1 VVQPLLINGLLFA
14 LLLRSR
20 SGQSVSRREIGWAVV
35 VSLALVGFLVLANTA
50 HQVSTD
56 GADRGTAIAAAVAG
70 IVLAVV
76 CVANRSPQRWR
87 LQGLLPCHSSYTA
100 GAVWFDPHLLRAT
113 LHPGTAQPS
122 GHGWGAAPTITQSSG
137 LLAAFNSGFKLAD
150 AHGGFYENGRY
161 AKALAPGGASMVFYT
176 DGAMTVR
183 QWGRDVHM
191 GPDVAAVRQNLRLLV
206 DHVTVVPGTNAHTQ
220 QVWGGTIGAKK
231 NVGRSGIGVTAN
243 GNIVNVIGPRL
254 SAHSLAVLLQRAG
267 AVRVMQLD
275 INPEWTSYVLYHQPS
290 NTHPGATNLLPTMHR
305 SPTRYNSVSARDFVT
320 LHAR

>member
-1 VVQPLLINGLLFA
+1 MASSGPPTLPQLLHCG
-14 LLLRSR
+14 
-20 SGQSVSRREIGWAVV
+20 RR
-35 VSLALVGFLVLANTA
+35 LVRPAP
-50 HQVSTD
+50 
-56 GADRGTAIAAAVAG
+56 AA
-70 IVLAVV
+70 
-76 CVANRSPQRWR
+76 R
-87 LQGLLPCHSSYTA
+87 
-100 GAVWFDPHLLRAT
+100 
-113 LHPGTAQPS
+113 HPAPGHRPTG
-122 GHGWGAAPTITQSSG
+122 GHGWGVTPTITQSSG
-137 LLAAFNSGFKLAD
+137 LLAAFNAGFKLAD
-150 AHGGFYENGRY
+150 AHGGFHENGRY
-161 AKALAPGGASMVFYT
+161 ANALALGGASMVFYT

-231 NVGRSGIGVTAN
+231 NVWRSGIGVTAN

-267 AVRVMQLD
+267 AVRAMQLD
-275 INPEWTSYVLYHQPS
+275 INPEWTSYVFYNQPS